1 MFYYLDGILAVRE
14 PNMAVIDCGGVGYRL
29 TVSFTTANVLA
40 SKTGTRVKLLTYLQV
55 REDGMELFGFADE
68 HELDCFKLL
77 IGVSGVG
84 PKAAMSI
91 LSVLPPDRF
100 SLAVCTED
108 VKALAKAPNVGTK
121 TAARIVLELKD
132 KVAGA
137 ALSQTQSGIGNV
149 AVSQPIGQGKLA
161 DAVEALMTLGYDRS
175 SAVSALSGLDAE
187 KLSLNDL
194 ISQALKKFL

>member
-29 TVSFTTANVLA
+29 TVSFTTANALA

-55 REDGMELFGFADE
+55 REDGIELFGFADE

-137 ALSQTQSGIGNV
+137 ALSQTPSGIGNV
-149 AVSQPIGQGKLA
+149 AVSQPMGQGKLA